1 MGAGPG
7 ERVSQERDMRP
18 EVLPLQKLD
27 EEVGE
32 EEGKCWQRINLVPSW
47 GLLSD

>member
-18 EVLPLQKLD
+18 EVLPLQKLH

-32 EEGKCWQRINLVPSW
+32 EEGKCWQRRHSPCAFL
-47 GLLSD
+47 GFAL